1 MNIVYLHGF
10 GSSPKSA
17 KAQAVQ
23 RLLGADCAH
32 FTVPALDGDDFFRMT
47 MATIADRAC
56 AAVETAAA
64 NGPVLVIG
72 SSLGGYVAA
81 WLAAAGR
88 LPAAISLVL
97 VAPAF
102 RFTARWRERLGED
115 GLAAWRRD
123 GQRLFWHYGC
133 EREVPLAA
141 DFLDSCQDLPEI
153 PPSASQGTSIVH
165 GRQDE
170 SVDWRGSAT
179 YADADLTCDLHLV
192 TGDHSLS
199 EPRHEALITWC
210 VRDRWA
216 RDVVGLGAIDGKDR

>member
-32 FTVPALDGDDFFRMT
+32 FSVPVLDGGDFFRMT
-47 MATIADRAC
+47 MHTIADRAC
-56 AAVETAAA
+56 AAVEAAA
-64 NGPVLVIG
+64 THGPVLVIG

-88 LPAAISLVL
+88 LPAVRAMVL

-102 RFTARWRERLGED
+102 RFTARWQERLGED
-115 GLAAWRRD
+115 GIAAWRRD
-123 GQRLFWHYGC
+123 GQRLFWHYGV
-133 EREVPLAA
+133 ERELPLSVA
-141 DFLDSCQDLPEI
+141 FLDSCLDLPEI
-153 PPSASQGTSIVH
+153 PAPAPMPTSIVH
-165 GRQDE
+165 GRSDE
-170 SVDWRGSAT
+170 SVDWRGSRA
-179 YADADLTCDLHLV
+179 YAEADPACEWHLV

-210 VRDRWA
+210 VRDRWQ
-216 RDVVGLGAIDGKDR
+216 RSVMP